1 MSKHSELDLWN
12 KETRASILAR
22 YVIPTTEQT
31 RLESLVEAFI
41 NVLIGFWISFIA
53 NAIVLPLVGLPVS
66 IGQNLLIGFFM
77 TFVSV
82 GRQYIIRRW
91 AQAHLRT
98 ARVKLAAYLRGVL
111 NG

>member
-1 MSKHSELDLWN
+1 MTEAEHYQR
-12 KETRASILAR
+12 KETAKLHMRLIQS
-22 YVIPTTEQT
+22 EDQQT
-31 RLESLVEAFI
+31 RLESLAEAFI

-66 IGQNLLIGFFM
+66 IGQNLMIGFFM

-98 ARVKLAAYLRGVL
+98 ARDRLAYQLRRLLWRTGK
-111 NG
+111 

>member
-1 MSKHSELDLWN
+1 MD
-12 KETRASILAR
+12 AQ
-22 YVIPTTEQT
+22 QT
-31 RLESLVEAFI
+31 RLESLAEAFI

-66 IGQNLLIGFFM
+66 ISQNLMIGFFM

-82 GRQYIIRRW
+82 GRQYVIRRW

-98 ARVKLAAYLRGVL
+98 ARTKIATYLRGVL

>member
-1 MSKHSELDLWN
+1 MGAH
-12 KETRASILAR
+12 
-22 YVIPTTEQT
+22 QT
-31 RLESLVEAFI
+31 RLESLAEAFI
-41 NVLIGFWISFIA
+41 NVLIGFWISFAA

-66 IGQNLLIGFFM
+66 VGQNLMIGFFM

-82 GRQYIIRRW
+82 GRQYVIRRW

-98 ARVKLAAYLRGVL
+98 ARDRLVHFVKGLL

>member
-1 MSKHSELDLWN
+1 MDSQ
-12 KETRASILAR
+12 
-22 YVIPTTEQT
+22 QT
-31 RLESLVEAFI
+31 RLESLAEAFI

-53 NAIVLPLVGLPVS
+53 NALILPLVGLPVS

-82 GRQYIIRRW
+82 GRQYVIRRW

-98 ARVKLAAYLRGVL
+98 ARVRLAGYVRRLL
-111 NG
+111 NGNP